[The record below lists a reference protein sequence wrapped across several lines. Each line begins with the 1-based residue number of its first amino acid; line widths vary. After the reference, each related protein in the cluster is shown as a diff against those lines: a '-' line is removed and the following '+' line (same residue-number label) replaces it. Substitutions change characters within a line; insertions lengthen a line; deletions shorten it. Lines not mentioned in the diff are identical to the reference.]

1 MGRACRALQRRYNS
15 RMATWSPLIWDME
28 YDLAG
33 ALCFRDTHSLR
44 TAGGPQGLSPV
55 THSAHRAGGAVSTPS
70 PATTEQRGGGAGA
83 PLPRGS
89 RDARGFL
96 GTLPPPPSHEHMT
109 PEKYPLQECSLLP
122 SNYLTDK
129 FTSVSRER
137 QAGCRILPVTGK
149 AGEIKGSADGRATE
163 TGRGQGTRR
172 P

>member
-1 MGRACRALQRRYNS
+1 MRGRHS
-15 RMATWSPLIWDME
+15 HEDPEM
-28 YDLAG
+28 LA
-33 ALCFRDTHSLR
+33 AS
-44 TAGGPQGLSPV
+44 
-55 THSAHRAGGAVSTPS
+55 SAPS
-70 PATTEQRGGGAGA
+70 
-83 PLPRGS
+83 
-89 RDARGFL
+89 
-96 GTLPPPPSHEHMT
+96 PPPPSHEHMT